1 MPYARTTFLS
11 EREEETMS
19 AGTRLRTLALIV
31 ILSVAFICLAASVH
45 AATSGTGTRPNIIV
59 IMTDDQDTATMS
71 RLQNVKSLL
80 VDEGITYKTNI
91 VTYSKCCPSRASF
104 ITGQYPH
111 NTGVEANSLPL
122 GSYAKLD
129 NSNTLPL
136 WLQNY
141 GYYTGHIGKYLNHY
155 GEQDTNLTD
164 DLEAW
169 QEIPAGY
176 SEWYG
181 TLDPGTYNYYN
192 YSMNENGRFVQYGND
207 PDDYQTDVLAAKA
220 TDFIRR
226 RANST
231 DGKPFFL
238 IVTPLA
244 PHHDTTQPLGPTP
257 SPKYEGRFSYVSL
270 PKPPGFNEADMSDK
284 PAFMQQLPLLTNDN
298 VRDMTTWYQHRLE
311 TLMSVDDMVGG
322 VVNTLQDTGQLKNT
336 YIIYTSDNGWIQGE
350 HRVIYGKE
358 FAYEPS
364 IRVPLVIRGPNI
376 TKGRIVKD
384 LVANIDLAPTIV
396 ELSGATP
403 LKTMDGISLVPLF
416 TGGELP
422 QRSGVEIEC
431 RDIFGPPR
439 GISPR
444 GVSPLGDAEGGMEPE
459 NGLPTLDFYAIRT
472 GQYMYVKYTSGD
484 EELYDLRI
492 DPYEL
497 RSVAA
502 DPLYINIKNNLIA
515 DLNRLKSCSGKSCL

>member
-1 MPYARTTFLS
+1 MRTRIKILLSYARTPFLS
-11 EREEETMS
+11 EREEKTMS
-19 AGTRLRTLALIV
+19 AGARQRTLVLIA
-31 ILSVAFICLAASVH
+31 ILSVAIICLAAPIH

-71 RLQNVKSLL
+71 RLHNVQSLL
-80 VDEGITYKTNI
+80 IDKGITYKTNI

-104 ITGQYPH
+104 VTGQYPH
-111 NTGVEANSLPL
+111 NNGVEANSLPL

-129 NSNTLPL
+129 NSNTMSL
-136 WLQNY
+136 WLQNT

-181 TLDPGTYNYYN
+181 TLDPGTYYYYN
-192 YSMNENGRFVQYGND
+192 YSMNENGRLVQYGND
-207 PDDYQTDVLAAKA
+207 PADYQTDVLAAKA

-231 DGKPFFL
+231 DDKPFFL

-244 PHHDTTQPLGPTP
+244 PHHTPAQPLGPIP
-257 SPKYEGRFSYVSL
+257 SPKYEGIFSHVSL

-284 PAFMQQLPLLTNDN
+284 PPFMQKLPLLTNDD

-311 TLMSVDDMVGG
+311 SLMSVDDMVEG
-322 VVNTLQDTGQLKNT
+322 VVDTLQETGQLSNT
-336 YIIYTSDNGWIQGE
+336 YIIFTSDNGWMQGE
-350 HRVIYGKE
+350 HRVFYGKE

-376 TKGRIVKD
+376 QNGGRIVKD
-384 LVANIDLAPTIV
+384 LVTNIDLAPTIV

-403 LKTMDGISLVPLF
+403 LKTMDGISLVPSF
-416 TGGELP
+416 TGGALP
-422 QRSGVEIEC
+422 QRSGVEVEC
-431 RDIFGPPR
+431 RDLFGPPR
-439 GISPR
+439 
-444 GVSPLGDAEGGMEPE
+444 GDAEGGMEPE
-459 NGLPTLDFYAIRT
+459 NGLPTLDYYAIRT
-472 GQYMYVKYTSGD
+472 GQYIYVKYTSGD

-497 RSVAA
+497 RNMAA
-502 DPLYINIKNNLIA
+502 DPWYKNIKNNLEA
-515 DLNRLKSCSGKSCL
+515 DLNRLKSCSGKNCL